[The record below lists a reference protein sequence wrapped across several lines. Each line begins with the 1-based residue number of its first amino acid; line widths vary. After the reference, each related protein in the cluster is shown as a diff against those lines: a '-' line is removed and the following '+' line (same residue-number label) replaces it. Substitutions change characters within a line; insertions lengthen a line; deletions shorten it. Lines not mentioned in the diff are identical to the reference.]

1 MSSVATTKRNE
12 RSEPRPFDFRHPSTL
27 SRDDARALQSLQETF
42 AHGVATMLAAA
53 VRASIDVKIGDI
65 EQLPHAEFVRRM
77 PNPSLLSTVRL
88 ESLTPL
94 ALLQI
99 DPDVTYS
106 IVELLLGGPGTSS
119 ALERAHTE
127 VEESLL
133 AGLLDRLCPTIDEAF
148 APITTVQ
155 TTFTGQESNPTFVQ
169 IASATDMVVSIGLDI
184 GVDAVRGM
192 LRLALPV
199 HALRPHLD
207 ALATE
212 SVDAQRGPEDL
223 RITRDQ
229 VCSQLERVDVV
240 AKVRFDTMMAS
251 SDQLVNLRVGD
262 VMALN
267 HGLETPLLLEIDG
280 VALHDVSLGRVKR
293 SLAVEVV
300 GPAPNHVRRPS
311 RLSDVM
317 TSSP

>member
-1 MSSVATTKRNE
+1 MSTVDTQKRNE

-42 AHGVATMLAAA
+42 AHGVATTLAAA
-53 VRASIDVKIGDI
+53 VRASIDVKISDI

-77 PNPSLLSTVRL
+77 PNPSLLSTIRL

-99 DPDVTYS
+99 DPDVTYA
-106 IVELLLGGPGTSS
+106 IVELLLGGPGTSP

-127 VEESLL
+127 VEEALL

-169 IASATDMVVSIGLDI
+169 IASATDMVVSVGLDI
-184 GVDAVRGM
+184 GVDAVRGT

-199 HALRPHLD
+199 HAIRPHLD

-212 SVDAQRGPEDL
+212 SVDAQRSPEDIL
-223 RITRDQ
+223 VTQDR
-229 VCSQLERVDVV
+229 VCGQLERVDVV
-240 AKVRFDTMMAS
+240 AKVKFEPMLAS
-251 SDQLVNLRVGD
+251 SDQLLNLQVGD
-262 VMALN
+262 VMTLN
-267 HGLETPLLLEIDG
+267 HGLDTPLLLEIDD
-280 VALHDVSLGRVKR
+280 VPLHDVTLGRVKR

-300 GPAPNHVRRPS
+300 GPAPNHARRPA
-311 RLSDVM
+311 RLSDVV
-317 TSSP
+317 TSSS